1 MRLLLVGDRPDSD
14 APVSTLDR
22 NEGGFAVETVRT
34 VDDGLERLADDRES
48 VDCLVD
54 ARVGSGHDRFDGI
67 EAISDRWPSLPIVFV
82 TESATPELAAEAI
95 ATGATDCIRWSPDTG
110 GSALLDRR
118 IENAISSAEDVRVRE
133 LDAEPVESRRLL
145 RALFERSPDM
155 INVHDEVGQIVECN
169 PRLSAKTG
177 YDESTLTEMTV
188 FDLDLSAER
197 EEAREQW
204 SGMDLGDRFRTVGEF
219 QCRDGST
226 FPVEVHVRRL
236 ADNRFIAISRDIT
249 DQQERERE
257 LERKNERLD
266 EFASVVSHDLRNPL
280 QVLRGALDGAETTG
294 EAAHFQRGRRAVD
307 RMENLVNDILVM
319 ARQGDTAEDT
329 TVTAIRAA
337 TEESWDHVETDTATL
352 VVDTDQRIEVN
363 ETRFKQLLENLLRN
377 AIEHSSTSHDSQA
390 RRDADE
396 HSPEDITV
404 TIGPL
409 EDGFFLADD
418 GPGIPE
424 QERENVFESGY
435 STMTGGT
442 GFGLAIVKRIA
453 EAHGWRVDLTESEN
467 GGARFE
473 FTGVE
478 MG

>member
-1 MRLLLVGDRPDSD
+1 VRSPVRLLAVGVQSDSD
-14 APVSTLDR
+14 ALASILGR
-22 NEGGFAVETVRT
+22 NEGGFAVETVT
-34 VDDGLERLADDRES
+34 TADEALERLADDRQS

-54 ARVGSGHDRFDGI
+54 ARVGSGYDRLAGV

-82 TESATPELAAEAI
+82 TESATPELATEAI
-95 ATGATDCIRWSPDTG
+95 AAGATDCLRWSPDTG
-110 GSALLDRR
+110 GSALLERR
-118 IENAISSAEDVRVRE
+118 IENAISSAQVARE
-133 LDAEPVESRRLL
+133 RNPRPETVESRRRL

-155 INVHDEVGQIVECN
+155 INVHDEAGQIVECN
-169 PRLSAKTG
+169 PRMSAKTG

-188 FDLDLSAER
+188 FDLDLLAER

-204 SGMDLGDRFRTVGEF
+204 SGMDLGDRFRTLGEF
-219 QCRDGST
+219 QCRDGSS

-236 ADNRFIAISRDIT
+236 ADDRFMAISRDIT
-249 DQQERERE
+249 DQQKRERE

-280 QVLRGALDGAETTG
+280 QVLRGALDGAEATE
-294 EAAHFQRGRRAVD
+294 EAAHFQRGRRAIN
-307 RMENLVNDILVM
+307 RMENLVNDVLVM

-337 TEESWDHVETDTATL
+337 AEESWDHVETGSATL

-377 AIEHSSTSHDSQA
+377 TVEHGPDDPT
-390 RRDADE
+390 
-396 HSPEDITV
+396 I

-409 EDGFFLADD
+409 EDGFFVADD

-424 QERENVFESGY
+424 HERETVFESGY
-435 STMTGGT
+435 STATGGT
-442 GFGLAIVKRIA
+442 GFGLAIVERIA
-453 EAHGWRVDLTESEN
+453 DAHGWRVDLTESED